1 MGVCQHVL
9 NTFEVRLKSSGTF
22 SISWSQRG
30 QEWAETSVI
39 GTFDMKKL
47 IVFSDI
53 LCLTCST
60 AWLPFPWGDR
70 KAQSLLKVPGA
81 LSGLFRSLSLT
92 GHRAEKSQHGP
103 GWWHCGIRVTPI
115 YAVNICPLLLFAE
128 EHEGIQ
134 GPEGGRDAVA
144 FGDGSPHGCVSCL
157 RVEFPVSRV
166 FCLVVFFYDCFD
178 ANLYFLS

>member
-9 NTFEVRLKSSGTF
+9 NTFEVRLKSSGAF

-39 GTFDMKKL
+39 GTFDMKNTDS
-47 IVFSDI
+47 FFRHS
-53 LCLTCST
+53 
-60 AWLPFPWGDR
+60 LPDLQHGLAFPWGDR

-81 LSGLFRSLSLT
+81 LSGLLRSLSLT
-92 GHRAEKSQHGP
+92 RHRAEKSEHGP
-103 GWWHCGIRVTPI
+103 GRWHCGVRVTPI

-166 FCLVVFFYDCFD
+166 FCLVVFFYDRFD